1 MNGGEG
7 FSSSSD
13 VATVLRAAL
22 LALQKAH
29 PVMLRVGLHEHVAM
43 VAPPPSPP
51 PPRLAAAEG
60 AMPPPPTLRPHRAL
74 LPLDEPA
81 KVERELP
88 SDASPHIM
96 RVMNV
101 ANPLRSLQ
109 QVADETGTTI
119 KMLFRV
125 AEHLRTWGKVR
136 FIHPLAEHSVLRIH
150 PDASRDT
157 PATEFRHLFGESEPS
172 FAKVFKLFASAQSFG
187 DVVRVS
193 ELIPLPMRHL
203 VRMATALLRDGVLQ
217 SLHTHV
223 HTVDEPHEP
232 PSDAPESEHARWRLY
247 GRLRPMLHGQHYFEE
262 IMWQERV
269 PGRPRSATR
278 PAQSL

>member
-1 MNGGEG
+1 MPHAVAVPKDCVSNRSSHLAHQPAHGEVMPG
-7 FSSSSD
+7 RRQHDREALVFGTVTCCAACHRARTSHGSSD

-193 ELIPLPMRHL
+193 ELIPVSAAH
-203 VRMATALLRDGVLQ
+203 A
-217 SLHTHV
+217 S
-223 HTVDEPHEP
+223 
-232 PSDAPESEHARWRLY
+232 PS
-247 GRLRPMLHGQHYFEE
+247 
-262 IMWQERV
+262 
-269 PGRPRSATR
+269 
-278 PAQSL
+278 